1 MAANPNLPDFPDIPP
16 RRPKDDHAKLQLV
29 KQGKFPWPIVAFVIG
44 LAILAAII
52 LYIALPSN
60 TRRPAAGSVIPAQPT
75 AQQIQ
80 FTNINIATGPAG
92 GALYVEAVLHNA
104 GNSEII
110 GVQVEGQFFGDKG
123 QSLETENG
131 SLQVVTQ
138 AGGAEDLT
146 QAPIKPQESRAVRI
160 YFVHLPRGWNHQPP
174 QLRVTTVSG
183 TTA

>member
-29 KQGKFPWPIVAFVIG
+29 KQGRFPWPIVAFVIG

-60 TRRPAAGSVIPAQPT
+60 PRRPPAGSVIPAQPT

-80 FTNINIATGPAG
+80 FTNINIVPGPVG
-92 GALYVEAVLHNA
+92 GALYVEALLHNT
-104 GNSEII
+104 GSSEII
-110 GVQVEGQFFGDKG
+110 RAQVEGEFLGSNG

-131 SLQVVTQ
+131 TLQAVTQ
-138 AGGAEDLT
+138 AGGGEDLT
-146 QAPIKPQESRAVRI
+146 QAPIKPQESRSVRI
-160 YFVHLPRGWNHQPP
+160 YFDHMPQGWNHEPP
-174 QLRVTTVSG
+174 QLRITTVSG
-183 TTA
+183 AKM